1 VADPRKVASF
11 LDFSIGSKAQY
22 LADGPLKLQ
31 ERLVKEAQVAA
42 RAVTQRMTLPEVL
55 ISATAI
61 GAEVSEALKTSESI
75 TSLGVEIMSVAV
87 ISIKP
92 TPEMAKALE
101 AGARE
106 ALQRKSDEAIYARRN
121 AAVEQERRIKESE
134 LNTELAVE
142 EKKRQIREAQMAAE
156 IAIEEQRALLMDQKV
171 ANEKK
176 DADSR
181 AYAMEVTAKAIETM
195 DWKKLMLISPGGFD
209 AGQVIALAFQEL
221 AGNAQKIGELNISP
235 DLLQGL
241 MSKKRN

>member
-1 VADPRKVASF
+1 
-11 LDFSIGSKAQY
+11 
-22 LADGPLKLQ
+22 
-31 ERLVKEAQVAA
+31 
-42 RAVTQRMTLPEVL
+42 MTLPEVL
-55 ISATAI
+55 ISATAV

-75 TSLGVEIMSVAV
+75 TSLGVEIMSLAV

-171 ANEKK
+171 ANERKE
-176 DADSR
+176 ADSR
-181 AYAMEVTAKAIETM
+181 SEEHT
-195 DWKKLMLISPGGFD
+195 S
-209 AGQVIALAFQEL
+209 EL
-221 AGNAQKIGELNISP
+221 QSLRHLVCR
-235 DLLQGL
+235 LL
-241 MSKKRN
+241 